1 MRAEALALWGNGMTR
16 WADAVARSWHR
27 ARWAAALLAAAAA
40 LLAAASPAAGRN
52 VNLDPLGPPLGPC
65 TPGQTTPCTFNS
77 RCAQMSFSPHLVHV
91 GEDIVSSAGPAVD
104 ACGFGGIPAIHWSWG
119 LMEGLSPVRACPKDP
134 RPSECRFKAVS
145 PTRVSVRGSST
156 SLPGFF
162 VGCINGGSGF
172 GPWLSCDYYGI
183 IGSNERAISGSVQT
197 KRGKPVNGAEI
208 FIDGAGGGTV
218 RTNANGDYYAVVDVG
233 QYRVSVPGQHDTI
246 AFCSGGE
253 HGGVCDL
260 DLAHNDGQADFTVPP
275 DKIELHFSPSHAA
288 ADGLSHFEGSVDV
301 INSAGQPG
309 VGTDVKLTPP
319 LDAAPRALVCAGG
332 KVVYPQILSDGTPL
346 GSQFTQTTDANGQ
359 IPMTIWPG
367 TVSGHW
373 LLDASESGDS
383 SVSSSASLPFDAAN
397 EGRFPALDG
406 FATELYNGLRA
417 SQSTTKVHIL
427 FQFGQNST
435 EADNQDVL
443 LQWLIASGRSNFPGT
458 DFGPVSYA
466 GHAGVLFYP
475 HGSLT
480 PTAGPTSVIDL
491 RDAEAIVNAAANGTA
506 VPPANDTSRS
516 LEAWAMYVSGSH
528 TPPPLAQTL
537 GPLAQW
543 TGQQY
548 AYFGFP
554 YPQSALNPTGQ
565 VEFYNSCAAPD
576 GVPQIVQSHSPVA
589 LVFRSASGVTFGLDA
604 SGNRVGNG
612 TGLVFRAHDQTTY
625 LVPAGRYSTMSV
637 TGTGNG
643 TAHIELFGIVGA
655 PLTSYVRKVSNYA
668 FTARKGVTGALP
680 VNFFG
685 PAGGL
690 VYAGRAVKQQF
701 GLPLQ
706 LGGVPGRLRHGKR
719 TLSFTVTSFGTPVA
733 RATVSVRY
741 SGHALVRTTDSR
753 GRIRLSA
760 KLPRGKLT
768 ISASFPGAAT
778 ARSTLRVQ

>member
-1 MRAEALALWGNGMTR
+1 MNRLADVSRQSRKLIFGAL
-16 WADAVARSWHR
+16 VA
-27 ARWAAALLAAAAA
+27 LAAAAA
-40 LLAAASPAAGRN
+40 LMVAAASPAAARN
-52 VNLDPLGPPLGPC
+52 LQPMGPAPGPC

-91 GEDIVSSAGPAVD
+91 GEDIVSSAGPAVN
-104 ACGFGGIPAIHWSWG
+104 ACGPGGIEVIGWSWG
-119 LMEGLSPVRACPKDP
+119 PLDGLSPVRACPNTK

-145 PTRVSVRGSST
+145 PTLVPVRGSST
-156 SLPGFF
+156 ALPGFTI
-162 VGCINGGSGF
+162 GCINGGSGF
-172 GPWLSCDYYGI
+172 GPWMSCDYYGI
-183 IGSNERAISGSVQT
+183 IGDKQRAISGSVQT
-197 KRGKPVNGAEI
+197 KRGKPVNNVEI
-208 FIDGAGGGTV
+208 IIDGPSGGTV
-218 RTNANGDYYAVVDVG
+218 RTNSNGDYYAVVDAG
-233 QYRVSVPGQHDTI
+233 QYRVSVNGIRDSV

-253 HGGVCDL
+253 RGAVCDL
-260 DLAHNDGQADFTVPP
+260 DVSHSDGQADFTVPP

-288 ADGLSHFEGSVDV
+288 ADGLSHFEGTVDV
-301 INSAGQPG
+301 VNSAGQPG

-332 KVVYPQILSDGTPL
+332 KVVYPQLLSDGTVL

-373 LLDASESGDS
+373 LFDASEATDS
-383 SVSSSASLPFDAAN
+383 SVSNSASFPFDTAN

-406 FATELYNGLRA
+406 FGAELYNGLRA
-417 SQSTTKVHIL
+417 SQSTTKVHVL

-435 EADNQDVL
+435 EAANQDVL
-443 LQWLIASGRSNFPGT
+443 LQWLIASGRSYFPGT

-491 RDAEAIVNAAANGTA
+491 RDAEAIVDAAANGTA

-516 LEAWAMYVSGSH
+516 LADWAMYVSGSH

-537 GPLAQW
+537 GPAAQW

-554 YPQSALNPTGQ
+554 YPQSALNPAGQ

-576 GVPQIVQSHSPVA
+576 GTPQIVQTHSPVS
-589 LVFRSASGVTFGLDA
+589 LVFRSASGDAFGLDA
-604 SGNRVGNG
+604 NGNRVGNG
-612 TGLVFRAHDQTTY
+612 TGIAFRAHDQTTY

-637 TGTGNG
+637 TGTGSG
-643 TAHIELFGIVGA
+643 TAHIEVFGIVGA

-690 VYAGRAVKQQF
+690 VYAGRSVKQQF

-706 LGGVPGRLRHGKR
+706 LAGVPRRLRHGKR
-719 TLSFTVTSFGTPVA
+719 TLKLTVTTFGTSVT

-741 SGHALVRTTDSR
+741 KGHLLVAQTDSR
-753 GRIRLSA
+753 GRVRFTA
-760 KLPRGKLT
+760 KLPHGKLS
-768 ISASFPGAAT
+768 ISVTFPGAAT
-778 ARSTLRVQ
+778 ARSSLSVQ